1 MPYFPAHLKG
11 LVSFCLQKQNKSKN
25 IKKLMH
31 ILVMLQKDDMDS
43 DVGGLVASD
52 LCAKTTDPENKF
64 PGKKT

>member
-1 MPYFPAHLKG
+1 
-11 LVSFCLQKQNKSKN
+11 
-25 IKKLMH
+25 MH